1 MIFGCVAKIYIK
13 PENNVTGIYSNLA
26 DQLLHMRVK
35 EKIRR
40 IFSRA
45 VVATIIVFTLL
56 PLALPA
62 QFYHGSQQ
70 NFGRSRVSFSDFL
83 WTYYRFEDF
92 DTYFYLNGEHIAAYT
107 AWMAKQEIPKIAGM
121 METSLQE
128 KLQFVIFNRL
138 TDVRQ
143 SNIGLHE
150 ETQYTYNTGG
160 ITHIVG
166 KRIFLYFDGNYMNF
180 DRQIRAGIARVLIEQ
195 ALYGG
200 SIGSQITA
208 SASQRIPEW
217 YLSGLVSYI
226 AEPWSVE
233 TDNILRNAFL
243 TDRYRRF
250 NRLEGQEAMYAGH
263 SIWKYIADKYGEAVL
278 SNLVYMTRLGRSIDN
293 SLVYILGISF
303 KTLLKEWEA
312 HYKAMYEPYRQTLPP
327 AAQTLKVKNRKGEV
341 YQNLRLNP
349 NGNHAA
355 YVSNHLGRYRVILHN
370 LLTDKKRVVLRGGY
384 RLEEVID
391 YSYPL
396 LAWHPGGELLAII
409 SEDKGLVNL
418 NFYNLNEN
426 KKTLQ
431 YLFNFEKILD
441 FSYSNDGFHFI
452 FSGVQKGK
460 TNVYRYHIPSN
471 SFEQI
476 TDGIYDDHSPAFI
489 DNSNRI
495 IFSSNRP
502 PDSLNLKTQLDF
514 QPTAANYSLFLYDL
528 NKREKTLRRV
538 IYDPLSNQVKPREYA
553 NGHFSYL
560 SDESGILNRY
570 AGRFD
575 STIAYVDTITHYR
588 YFVEA
593 MAVTDYPGNIVSYD
607 VNQKANR
614 LGEIIYHQG
623 KYSLRIEPLKKPA
636 NLVSA
641 RPEPTAYMSR
651 KLQRTTLEGTDGKTI
666 APEAQKRKRFRN
678 VMRDEILT
686 ELKEADEPEIDYELF
701 GDSVPPGI
709 PRRIEAHT
717 EQEDEKFIIPKRLN
731 YNVEY
736 FIDQM
741 VNQVDFTYLAAT
753 YQPFTGG
760 RSPLFLSPGLNAFF
774 SVSLVDLLEDY
785 RIIGGVRLN
794 SNFVNNEYVLSFSNY
809 KRRLNKEYVFYRQSL
824 DEFRESPVIRNRIFI
839 VRHRIHE
846 FRYILTWPFT
856 RVLSLKGSLIY
867 KHDKAVHLA
876 TDQLSLLQDDKTRN
890 WGGLKAELI
899 YDDSK
904 PLGINLFQGTRA
916 KLFGEYYQG
925 ITEDPNNMVVLGLDV
940 RHYLPIHRN
949 FIWANRFATSTSF
962 GNNLLIYYLGGVDN
976 WLLPQFDQD
985 MAIDY
990 TKAYAYQTLATNM
1003 RGFKQNIRNG
1013 NSFFVLSSEL
1023 RLPVFRYLLNR
1034 PIRSQFIN
1042 DFQLVGFADVG
1053 SAWTGLHPLSPD
1065 NHLFRK
1071 YFEQGPISGWI
1082 EMQKEPIVAGLGV
1095 GARTTILG
1103 YFVRADIA
1111 WGFEDDKLRKPM
1123 FYLSFGTD
1131 F

>member
-1 MIFGCVAKIYIK
+1 MSFQG
-13 PENNVTGIYSNLA
+13 
-26 DQLLHMRVK
+26 
-35 EKIRR
+35 KIRR
-40 IFSRA
+40 IISKTVLTF
-45 VVATIIVFTLL
+45 IIVFVLL
-56 PLALPA
+56 PLSLTA
-62 QFYHGSQQ
+62 QFYYGSQQ

-92 DTYFYLNGEHIAAYT
+92 DTYFYLNGEHLAAYT
-107 AWMAKQEIPKIAGM
+107 AWMAKQEIPEIAGM
-121 METSLQE
+121 LETSLQD

-143 SNIGLHE
+143 SNIGLQD

-166 KRIFLYFDGNYMNF
+166 KRIFLYFDGNYNNF
-180 DRQIRAGIARVLIEQ
+180 NRQIRAGIARVLIEQ

-200 SIGSQITA
+200 SIGSQITS
-208 SASQRIPEW
+208 SATQRIPEW

-233 TDNILRNAFL
+233 TDNIVRNAFL

-250 NRLEGQEAMYAGH
+250 NRLEGQDAMYAGH
-263 SIWKYIADKYGEAVL
+263 SIWKYVADKYGETVL

-303 KTLLKEWEA
+303 KTLLKEWED
-312 HYKAMYEPYRQTLPP
+312 YYMEMYEPFRQNLPQVG
-327 AAQTLKVKNRKGEV
+327 QTLKLKNRKGEV
-341 YQNLRLNP
+341 YHSLRLNP
-349 NGNHAA
+349 DGRHVA

-370 LLTDKKRVVLRGGY
+370 LVTDKKRVVLRGGY

-409 SEDKGLVNL
+409 AEDKGLVNL
-418 NFYNLNEN
+418 YFYNLGDQE
-426 KKTLQ
+426 KTQQ
-431 YLFNFEKILD
+431 YLFNFDKILD
-441 FSYSNDGFHFI
+441 FSYSSDGFHFI

-476 TDGIYDDHSPAFI
+476 TDGVYDDHSPVFI
-489 DNSNRI
+489 DNSNRVL
-495 IFSSNRP
+495 FSSNRP
-502 PDSLNLKTQLDF
+502 ADSLNLRTRLDF
-514 QPTAANYSLFLYDL
+514 QPLSGNYSLFLYDPARRD
-528 NKREKTLRRV
+528 KSLRR
-538 IYDPLSNQVKPREYA
+538 IIFDPLSNQIKPRDYLK
-553 NGHFSYL
+553 NHFSYL
-560 SDESGILNRY
+560 SDESGIINRY
-570 AGRFD
+570 TGRFD

-593 MAVTDYPGNIVSYD
+593 MPVTAYPGNIVSYD
-607 VNQKANR
+607 INKDANII
-614 LGEIIYHQG
+614 GEIIYHQG
-623 KYSLRIEPLKKPA
+623 KYTLRTAQFNDPEKLDP
-636 NLVSA
+636 A
-641 RPEPTAYMSR
+641 RPLTTEFMNT
-651 KLQRTTLEGTDGKTI
+651 KLQKLTGI
-666 APEAQKRKRFRN
+666 AESSEKSSADEKKRKRFRN
-678 VMRDEILT
+678 VMRNEVFT
-686 ELKEADEPEIDYELF
+686 SSEQQPEPEIIPDFLSDTF
-701 GDSVPPGI
+701 PAGI
-709 PRRIEAHT
+709 PRRLEVRSN
-717 EQEDEKFIIPKRLN
+717 DENDSFIIPKRLN

-774 SVSLVDLLEDY
+774 SVSLTDLLEDY

-794 SNFVNNEYVLSFSNY
+794 SNFVNNEYVLSFRNY

-824 DEFRESPVIRNRIFI
+824 DEYRESPVIRNRFFL

-846 FRYILTWPFT
+846 FHYILTWPFT
-856 RVLSLKGSLIY
+856 RVLSVKGSLIY

-876 TDQLSLLQDDKTRN
+876 TDQLSLLQDDRIRN
-890 WGGLKAELI
+890 WGGLKTELI

-904 PLGINLFQGTRA
+904 SLGINLFQGTRA

-949 FIWANRFATSTSF
+949 FIWANRLAASTSF

-1013 NSFFVLSSEL
+1013 NSFFILSTEL

-1042 DFQLVGFADVG
+1042 DFQLVGFADAG

-1065 NHLFRK
+1065 NHLFRR
-1071 YFEQGPISGWI
+1071 YFEQGPVSGWI
-1082 EMQKEPIVAGLGV
+1082 EMQKEPLVAGLGF

-1103 YFVRADIA
+1103 YFVRADLA
-1111 WGFEDDKLRKPM
+1111 WGFEDEKLLKPM
-1123 FYLSFGTD
+1123 FYISFGTD